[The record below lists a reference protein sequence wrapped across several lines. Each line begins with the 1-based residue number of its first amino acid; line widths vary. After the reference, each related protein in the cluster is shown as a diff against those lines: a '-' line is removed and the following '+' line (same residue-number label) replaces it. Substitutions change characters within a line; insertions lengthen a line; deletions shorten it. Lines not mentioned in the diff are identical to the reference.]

1 MRSPLRILAATVL
14 LAAIVCG
21 AASSA
26 VAAAPL
32 FTLTDPKGDDHGDGS
47 LLYPLRDDLA
57 PGDLDLVSLTARPE
71 KGGTLFEAAFA
82 RTVRVPG
89 RQPTDAGGTPLDRV
103 ARFGFYT
110 MNVDLY
116 IDTDRVAGLGRVGM
130 LPGRRAEIDSA
141 TAWERMI
148 CVTPRP
154 HEARE
159 ALRKMRL
166 QSAKDSLERT
176 APRVDREDVER
187 AARAIEAE
195 IDSTVFFPTRV
206 RVVGRTLRFFVPG
219 EFLGGPARDTWAY
232 VTAVS
237 GADVDLRIR
246 LGTDLVASK
255 DFAEGLMIV
264 PVAPGRSRER
274 FGGGRENDDA
284 EPWLVDILIAGD
296 LRQEDVLKD
305 YDRRTHRLAR
315 LRGAVPAEERR

>member
-1 MRSPLRILAATVL
+1 MLL
-14 LAAIVCG
+14 LAGV
-21 AASSA
+21 
-26 VAAAPL
+26 VAAAPPPI
-32 FTLTDPKGDDHGDGS
+32 FTLGDPSGDDHGDGS

-57 PGDLDLVSLTARPE
+57 PGDLDLISLSARPE
-71 KGGTLFEAAFA
+71 KDGTLFEAVFA
-82 RTVRVPG
+82 RSVRVPG

-110 MNVDLY
+110 MNVDVY
-116 IDTDRVAGLGRVGM
+116 IDTDRVSGSGRVAM

-166 QSAKDSLERT
+166 QAAKDSLERT
-176 APRVDREDVER
+176 TPRVDREDLER
-187 AARAIEAE
+187 AARSIEAE
-195 IDSTVFFPTRV
+195 IDSTIFFPTRV
-206 RVVGRTLRFFVPG
+206 RSVGRTLQFFVPG
-219 EFLGGPARDTWAY
+219 AFLGGRARDVWAY
-232 VTAVS
+232 VVAVS
-237 GADVDLRIR
+237 GADVDLRMR
-246 LGTDLVASK
+246 LGSDLVAAK

-284 EPWLVDILIAGD
+284 EPWLVDVLIAGNR
-296 LRQEDVLKD
+296 RQEDALKD
-305 YDRRTHRLAR
+305 YDRRTGRLAR
-315 LRGAVPAEERR
+315 LRGAEPTEGSR

>member
-1 MRSPLRILAATVL
+1 MRSLSTPSAATLAAAILL
-14 LAAIVCG
+14 LAS
-21 AASSA
+21 AA
-26 VAAAPL
+26 AAAPAPL
-32 FTLTDPKGDDHGDGS
+32 FTLADPKGDDHGDGS
-47 LLYPLRDDLA
+47 MLYPLRDDLA

-71 KGGTLFEAAFA
+71 KDGTLFEATFA
-82 RTVRVPG
+82 RNVRVPG

-110 MNVDLY
+110 MNLDVY
-116 IDTDRVAGLGRVGM
+116 VDTDRVAGSGRVDM
-130 LPGRRAEIDSA
+130 LPGRRAKIDSA
-141 TAWERMI
+141 TAWERVI

-159 ALRKMRL
+159 ALKKLRL
-166 QSAKDSLERT
+166 QAVKDSLERT

-187 AARAIEAE
+187 AARAIEADL
-195 IDSTVFFPTRV
+195 DSTVFFPTRV
-206 RVVGRTLRFFVPG
+206 RAVGRTLQFFIPR
-219 EFLGGPARDTWAY
+219 EFLGGAARDTWAY
-232 VTAVS
+232 VAAVS

-246 LGTDLVASK
+246 IGTDLVASK

-284 EPWLVDILIAGD
+284 EPWLVDVLIGGG
-296 LRQEDVLKD
+296 RSQEDALKD